1 MILYASWS
9 DKPFEQRDEIA
20 GESASGKT
28 KTTAAG
34 LGSNARTDHLNL
46 ISNPFSGGENNG

>member
-9 DKPFEQRDEIA
+9 DKPFEQRDDIA
-20 GESASGKT
+20 GENASGKT
-28 KTTAAG
+28 KTTAVG
-34 LGSNARTDHLNL
+34 LGSNGRTDHLNL